1 MNKIL
6 LISLIIFV
14 LTGLTAQNDAL
25 VKLIKQQNENFESRI
40 KSIEQQL
47 ELNRNQNKEILI
59 RLESLTNGIKQLN
72 VSYVDAISQYSVSS
86 FNLVKGKATDVGQ
99 GVVDGTLGLV
109 NQVTNGSTQAL
120 DETFNFGKE
129 MVGNLLN
136 KTSDTKNRLGDVFKD
151 IFG

>member
-109 NQVTNGSTQAL
+109 NQVTNSSTQAL

-129 MVGNLLN
+129 VVGNLLN

>member
-109 NQVTNGSTQAL
+109 NQVTNSSTQAL